1 MGRAEPT
8 LSLPSPSRFAGERRL
23 ACNGQVDASVTFGHR
38 RVMSDVAAHV
48 VIVGAGH
55 AGGTAAAMLR
65 QFGYAGAITLIGD
78 EPIAPYQRPPLSK
91 AWLKGEAD
99 ADSLALKPIE
109 FYAGANIDFRPN
121 LSVTRID
128 RAAKT
133 VALTDGSSIAYDA
146 LILAT
151 GARAIALPVEGKDL
165 GGILYLRTAAHAEAQ
180 KATLGKGRKLAV
192 VGGGYIGLEVAASGR
207 ALGAE
212 VVVLEREQ
220 RLLARVAAE
229 PLSTF
234 FQAYH
239 EKHGVRFELGCSVTG
254 FQGKDGRVTGVTLAD
269 GRTIPCDAV
278 VVGVGAHP
286 NEELAKVAGLE
297 CARGVVVDLDARSV
311 TDPNIFAIGD
321 VAHRPMPVYDRMFR
335 MESVPNALEQ
345 ARQATCAITGRP
357 RPPGECPWQWSDQYD
372 LKLQIAGYAFD
383 ADEILI
389 RGNPQTA
396 KFAIFHLKG
405 DLVQSVEAINA
416 PPEFMM
422 GKTLILSRKP
432 VNKAKLADP
441 SISMKEV
448 AA

>member
-1 MGRAEPT
+1 
-8 LSLPSPSRFAGERRL
+8 
-23 ACNGQVDASVTFGHR
+23 
-38 RVMSDVAAHV
+38 MSDAAAHV
-48 VIVGAGH
+48 VILGAGH
-55 AGGTAAAMLR
+55 AGGTAGALLR
-65 QFGYAGAITLIGD
+65 QYGHTGPITLIGD
-78 EPIAPYQRPPLSK
+78 EPIPPYQRPPLSK

-99 ADSLALKPIE
+99 ADSLALKPLE
-109 FYAGANIDFRPN
+109 FYAENNVDFRPN
-121 LSVTRID
+121 VTATALD

-133 VALTDGSSIAYDA
+133 VALSSGDTVSYDV

-151 GARAIALPVEGKDL
+151 GARAIALPIPGADL
-165 GGILYLRTAAHAEAQ
+165 SGILFLRTAAHAEAL
-180 KATLGKGRKLAV
+180 KATVGPGKTLAV

-212 VVVLEREQ
+212 VVVIERET

-234 FQAYH
+234 FKGYH
-239 EKHGVRFELGCSVTG
+239 ETHGVRFELGASVTG
-254 FQGKDGRVTGVTLAD
+254 FTGQDGRVTGVTLAD
-269 GRTIPCDAV
+269 GRTLPCDAA

-286 NEELAKVAGLE
+286 NDELAKAAGLE
-297 CARGVVVDLDARSV
+297 TARGVVVDLDARTS
-311 TDPNIFAIGD
+311 DPAIFAIGD
-321 VAHRPMPVYDRMFR
+321 VAHRPMPIYDRMFR

-345 ARQATCAITGRP
+345 AKQAACAITGRP
-357 RPPGECPWQWSDQYD
+357 RPPGECPWQWSDQFD

-383 ADEILI
+383 ADSVIL
-389 RGNPQTA
+389 RGEPATA

-405 DLVQSVEAINA
+405 DQVQSVEAINS

-422 GKTLILSRKP
+422 GKILILNRKP
-432 VNKAKLADP
+432 VDKARLADP